1 MCLHYTHIHEGIRHD
16 GALLGFTIVFS
27 LTRFVLS
34 CSPTTRTFISHAIV
48 GLRPAP
54 LHLLRSQLSSNSGI
68 ARRFEAQVGDS
79 QGLGCFFAPDE
90 TVPTPCDALV
100 MKHCWSEEMRR
111 KAGID
116 AADKEVFC
124 CINSKWED

>member
-1 MCLHYTHIHEGIRHD
+1 MLTHYTYLHLPCDRW
-16 GALLGFTIVFS
+16 ATL
-27 LTRFVLS
+27 
-34 CSPTTRTFISHAIV
+34 
-48 GLRPAP
+48 P
-54 LHLLRSQLSSNSGI
+54 LHSLRSQLSSNSGI

-111 KAGID
+111 KAGIEV
-116 AADKEVFC
+116 ADKEVFC
-124 CINSKWED
+124 CINSKWEDENFQKDLTFILSKTEQE